1 MYIDREKNR
10 KDFIDKVI
18 INDNSI
24 VEIPEENVYMEFVLN
39 DQTYIAFSEGND
51 EDEEIKM
58 LFAKV
63 ENMDGK
69 KILRNIET
77 EEELETVLNEFYK
90 NIDCLS
96 E

>member
-1 MYIDREKNR
+1 MYIDREKIR

-24 VEIPEENVYMEFVLN
+24 VEIPEDNVYMEFVLN

>member
-1 MYIDREKNR
+1 MYIDREKIR

-24 VEIPEENVYMEFVLN
+24 VEIPEDNVYMEFVLN

-77 EEELETVLNEFYK
+77 EEELDTVLNEFYK

>member
-1 MYIDREKNR
+1 MYIDREKIR

-51 EDEEIKM
+51 EDEEVKM

-63 ENMDGK
+63 EKMDGK

>member
-1 MYIDREKNR
+1 MYIDREKIR
-10 KDFIDKVI
+10 RDFIDKVI
-18 INDNSI
+18 ANDNAI
-24 VEIPEENVYMEFVLN
+24 VEIPEDRVYMEFVLN
-39 DQTYIAFSEGND
+39 NQTYIAFSEEN
-51 EDEEIKM
+51 EEVEEVEM

-63 ENMDGK
+63 EKMDGK

-77 EEELETVLNEFYK
+77 EEELNTVLNEFYK

>member
-1 MYIDREKNR
+1 
-10 KDFIDKVI
+10 
-18 INDNSI
+18 
-24 VEIPEENVYMEFVLN
+24 MEFVLN

-51 EDEEIKM
+51 EDEEVKM

-63 ENMDGK
+63 EKMDGK

-77 EEELETVLNEFYK
+77 EEELDTVLNEFYK

>member
-1 MYIDREKNR
+1 MYIDREKIR

-24 VEIPEENVYMEFVLN
+24 VEIPEDNVYMEFVLN

-51 EDEEIKM
+51 EDEEVKM

-63 ENMDGK
+63 EMMDGK

-77 EEELETVLNEFYK
+77 EEELDTVLNEFYK